1 MNKITSFS
9 HFASLSKRPT
19 KNFKCPTSIP
29 SPKNSSRKFPNNYQ
43 SPNKEEELILIKRKF
58 LNKSKDLK
66 QTSSYL
72 SFVSPSSYIYLNK
85 QNKLNNS
92 IKSQLILTSMDN
104 SSIAY
109 SKDKIYF
116 YLNNSNYNSNKNNN
130 NNLNK
135 SLNNKSY
142 SINVK
147 KKNENN
153 SQTHSNSNLYSNS
166 SNQKK
171 KFAFISISSRKN
183 SNEKKKSENKIL
195 FPQNQKL
202 NSFSNNKSFYN
213 RQNKSNNKDNSYS
226 NNKKNIFNSSSNNNQ
241 YNHKFNINFIT
252 NYLKITKK
260 QNNNNTN
267 NKSASI
273 NNINASY
280 GQVKSKKII
289 SSTAKASPRIS
300 LYNLNSIS
308 SRINKIQKNNNVSLK
323 DYEKGVKKN
332 KNIANNCINNV
343 NKSMN
348 LYENIINNNNLI
360 YNKKQKKN
368 SNSKEKIIKKSNN
381 KKI

>member
-43 SPNKEEELILIKRKF
+43 SPNKEEEFILIKRKF

-92 IKSQLILTSMDN
+92 IKSQLILTSVDN

-109 SKDKIYF
+109 SKDKIYS

-183 SNEKKKSENKIL
+183 
-195 FPQNQKL
+195 
-202 NSFSNNKSFYN
+202 
-213 RQNKSNNKDNSYS
+213 
-226 NNKKNIFNSSSNNNQ
+226 
-241 YNHKFNINFIT
+241 
-252 NYLKITKK
+252 
-260 QNNNNTN
+260 
-267 NKSASI
+267 
-273 NNINASY
+273 
-280 GQVKSKKII
+280 
-289 SSTAKASPRIS
+289 
-300 LYNLNSIS
+300 
-308 SRINKIQKNNNVSLK
+308 
-323 DYEKGVKKN
+323 
-332 KNIANNCINNV
+332 
-343 NKSMN
+343 
-348 LYENIINNNNLI
+348 
-360 YNKKQKKN
+360 
-368 SNSKEKIIKKSNN
+368 
-381 KKI
+381 